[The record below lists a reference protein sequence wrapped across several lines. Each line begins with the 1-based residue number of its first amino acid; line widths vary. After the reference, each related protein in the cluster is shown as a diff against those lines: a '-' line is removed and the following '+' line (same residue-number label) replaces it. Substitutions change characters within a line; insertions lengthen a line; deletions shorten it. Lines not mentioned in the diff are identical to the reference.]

1 MADTPPAAPPPPP
14 AGPPKSAAPPP
25 ASAPAP
31 VTNPSTQAAA
41 PAPAAPAQPAGDHEV
56 FDVTIIGAGPAGLFG
71 AFYAGLR
78 EMHVKIVDALDE
90 AGGQLTALYPE
101 KFIYDV
107 PGFPKIQSIDLV
119 KNLLEQTHMWKPAMA
134 MGERVQGM
142 TRNEDGVMTLTTNKG
157 VHYTRAVLI
166 CAGVGAF
173 QPKKLPQP
181 ELAQYEGK
189 GLYYSVKSK
198 ADFRGKNVLVVGG
211 GDSAVDWALNLKDYA
226 KKVTLIHRRD
236 GFRAHD
242 SSVTALKMS
251 PVDVKLFYELK
262 TVGGEGKVQ
271 NATIFDNRT
280 NVETVIPVDAVIL
293 TLGYSVD
300 LGPIKEWGL
309 EMEGTRYIRVNS
321 KQETSVPGI
330 YAAGDICAEHDI
342 EPMNLIVEGFAQAS
356 RAMNFAYQYLNPA
369 SKAFPGHSSEKKL

>member
-1 MADTPPAAPPPPP
+1 
-14 AGPPKSAAPPP
+14 
-25 ASAPAP
+25 

-41 PAPAAPAQPAGDHEV
+41 PAPAQPAGDHEV

-142 TRNEDGVMTLTTNKG
+142 TRSEDGVMTLTTNKG

>member
-1 MADTPPAAPPPPP
+1 MSDIPPPAAPPPPGKPP
-14 AGPPKSAAPPP
+14 AAAPPP
-25 ASAPAP
+25 APAPASAP
-31 VTNPSTQAAA
+31 VTAHTPA
-41 PAPAAPAQPAGDHEV
+41 PAPAPAPAHEGEREI

-78 EMHVKIVDALDE
+78 ELHVKIIDALDE

-107 PGFPKIQSIDLV
+107 PGFPKVLSIDLV
-119 KNLLEQTHMWKPAMA
+119 KNLLEQTRMWQPAMCL
-134 MGERVQGM
+134 GERVQGM
-142 TRNEDGVMTLTTNKG
+142 TRGEDGVMTLTTNKAT
-157 VHYTRAVLI
+157 HYTRAVLI

-181 ELAQYEGK
+181 EFAQYEGK

-198 ADFRGKNVLVVGG
+198 SDFRGKNVLVVGG

-251 PVDVKLFYELK
+251 PVEVKLFYELK
-262 TVGGEGKVQ
+262 TAGGAGKVQ

-280 NVETVIPVDAVIL
+280 NEETILPVDAIIL

-309 EMEGTRYIRVNS
+309 EMEGSRYIRVNS

-342 EPMNLIVEGFAQAS
+342 EPMNLIVEGFSQAS
-356 RAMNFAYQYLNPA
+356 RAINFAYQYLHPQA
-369 SKAFPGHSSEKKL
+369 KAFPGHSSEKKL